1 MKYIITFLII
11 SLVFSCSEPS
21 DHLTSDETDK
31 IKKQIIERSEKHAS
45 DLENM
50 DFESVMTF
58 YSENLIFFGDGYYW
72 GDYKTADGLWKD
84 ILEGGWKDI
93 LYWDLQN
100 HKIHVFSK
108 NAASYLVEF
117 DHKHLE
123 QNGDTVGSSG
133 CFTYGM
139 EKIDGEWKAV
149 TGHVT
154 HIPERTNDEKWWSKY
169 ASSNSN
175 QLK

>member
-1 MKYIITFLII
+1 MKYFIIFLSIAF
-11 SLVFSCSEPS
+11 LFGFRKPSEP
-21 DHLTSDETDK
+21 LTPDEADN
-31 IKKQIIERSEKHAS
+31 IKNQIIERSEKHAG

-50 DFESVMTF
+50 DFESVMKF
-58 YSENLIFFGDGYYW
+58 YNKEYIAFGDGYYW
-72 GDYKTADGLWKD
+72 GDYTTVYGVWKD

-100 HKIHVFSK
+100 HKIHVFSE

-154 HIPERTNDEKWWSKY
+154 HIPERTNDNKWWSKH
-169 ASSNSN
+169 APSNRTRQN
-175 QLK
+175 